1 METWKYLRNTQSE
14 TGMLEEWKEGALVLL
29 RYLPAEEPAS
39 TRPRDTGALQDIVEC
54 NLAAECHK
62 SRRWPI
68 PSPELI
74 QNYHYLGSAAQ
85 ATRVRR
91 PTAGLGLAVPPME
104 LECVWLHRKL

>member
-1 METWKYLRNTQSE
+1 LRNTQSE

-62 SRRWPI
+62 FTPLANTIAGADPKLSLSGLSRSGHPR
-68 PSPELI
+68 
-74 QNYHYLGSAAQ
+74 
-85 ATRVRR
+85 
-91 PTAGLGLAVPPME
+91 
-104 LECVWLHRKL
+104 